1 MATFS
6 IVFGSV
12 AWSSG
17 CSRTL
22 VIAGS
27 FLDTAARLGDA
38 ADLGGELGGTFGEEL
53 VELFDRDARLLA
65 ERADRG
71 RGAGR
76 EVALAHELDDQPVT
90 LAQLCDS
97 VLARDLLGEPLVP
110 LLRVGE
116 EAFGVDDDAGVGD
129 HRCGHLVLLSSR
141 GPGRASCRGSASPAR
156 GRGSP
161 VPAAARASR
170 PTGTSICR
178 GG

>member
-27 FLDTAARLGDA
+27 FLDAAAGLGDA

-53 VELFDRDARLLA
+53 VELFDRHARLLA

-76 EVALAHELDDQPVT
+76 EVALAHELDDQPV
-90 LAQLCDS
+90 ASGQLGDA
-97 VLARDLLGEPLVP
+97 VLAGDLPGEPLVP
-110 LLRVGE
+110 LLWVGQ
-116 EAFGVDDDAGVGD
+116 EAFGVDVDAG
-129 HRCGHLVLLSSR
+129 L
-141 GPGRASCRGSASPAR
+141 
-156 GRGSP
+156 
-161 VPAAARASR
+161 
-170 PTGTSICR
+170 
-178 GG
+178 

>member
-22 VIAGS
+22 VIVCS
-27 FLDTAARLGDA
+27 FLDAAFGLGDA

-53 VELFDRDARLLA
+53 VELLDRHARLLA

-71 RGAGR
+71 GGAGG
-76 EVALAHELDDQPVT
+76 EITLAHEADDQPVP
-90 LAQLCDS
+90 LGQVGNAVLGCDR
-97 VLARDLLGEPLVP
+97 LRDLLVP

-116 EAFGVDDDAGVGD
+116 EAFGVDVDVDGCIG
-129 HRCGHLVLLSSR
+129 
-141 GPGRASCRGSASPAR
+141 
-156 GRGSP
+156 
-161 VPAAARASR
+161 
-170 PTGTSICR
+170 
-178 GG
+178 